1 MRGVD
6 GFRWRLAN
14 WRAKRN
20 RAIFSRTIRSSSADT
35 LLGAAASPAQRDF
48 QLVSFSGARDFEE
61 QMLSLLTFRR
71 WVGMPRSWII
81 FSDGTHTDEMRD
93 LLHAQ
98 FPWASLRSWEL
109 SKPLV
114 SREANFL
121 FEYAQQQAMGKRLI
135 AYSTLPLQAPTLFLD
150 SDVFFYAK
158 AAELLSPAF
167 AGPQNWFLPDM
178 DWGTLDTR
186 FLAKNSRDLYQLN
199 GGFYLLKPG
208 FSWVPVFEFLKRFE
222 NKFEYFSDQT
232 AFHVAFKDQG
242 VMALDPRVFV
252 FALQRSICARFGR
265 VAARDGDS
273 SFCRNGTAQKFGSPA
288 GDGISLL

>member
-20 RAIFSRTIRSSSADT
+20 RAAFASAIRSASADT
-35 LLGAAASPAQRDF
+35 LLGASASPKQRDF

-71 WVGMPRSWII
+71 WVGTPRSWVV

-93 LLHAQ
+93 LLHAR

-114 SREANFL
+114 PDEANFL

-135 AYSTLPLQAPTLFLD
+135 AYSTFPFQAPTLFLD
-150 SDVFFYAK
+150 SDVFFYMK

-167 AGPQNWFLPDM
+167 AGPQHWFLPDM

-208 FSWVPVFEFLKRFE
+208 FSWEPVFHFLKRLE

-232 AFHVAFKDQG
+232 ALHVAFKEQG

-252 FALQRSICARFGR
+252 LHCDDQFALGLNESPREMAIRHF
-265 VAARDGDS
+265 VAMVRHKIWEPGWRWHLA
-273 SFCRNGTAQKFGSPA
+273 
-288 GDGISLL
+288 L

>member
-6 GFRWRLAN
+6 GLRWRVAN
-14 WRAKRN
+14 WRARRN
-20 RAIFSRTIRSSSADT
+20 RAAFATAIRSTSADT
-35 LLGAAASPAQRDF
+35 LLGPLASPKEWDF
-48 QLVSFSGARDFEE
+48 HLVSFSGARDFEE
-61 QMLSLLTFRR
+61 QMLSLLTFQR
-71 WVGMPRSWII
+71 WVGRPHSWIV

-93 LLHAQ
+93 LLHAR

-114 SREANFL
+114 AGEANFL
-121 FEYAQQQAMGKRLI
+121 FEYAREHAMGKRLI

-158 AAELLSPAF
+158 AAELLTPAV

-186 FLAKNSRDLYQLN
+186 FLATNSRDLYQSN

-208 FSWVPVFEFLKRFE
+208 FSWEPVLDFLKLLD

-232 AFHVAFKDQG
+232 AFHVAFKEQG
-242 VMALDPRVFV
+242 VMALDPRVFILHCDDQ
-252 FALQRSICARFGR
+252 FALGLNEAPREMAIRHF
-265 VAARDGDS
+265 VAMVRHKIWEPGWRWHLA
-273 SFCRNGTAQKFGSPA
+273 P
-288 GDGISLL
+288 

>member
-6 GFRWRLAN
+6 GLRWRVAN

-20 RAIFSRTIRSSSADT
+20 RAAFGVAIRSASADT
-35 LLGAAASPAQRDF
+35 LLGPLASPKQWDF
-48 QLVSFSGARDFEE
+48 HLASFSGARDFEE

-71 WVGMPRSWII
+71 WIGLPHSWVV

-109 SKPLV
+109 SQPLV
-114 SREANFL
+114 SGEANFL
-121 FEYAQQQAMGKRLI
+121 FEYAQEHAMGKRLI
-135 AYSTLPLQAPTLFLD
+135 AYSTLPLLTPTLFLD

-158 AAELLSPAF
+158 AAELLSLAF
-167 AGPQNWFLPDM
+167 AGPENWFLPDM
-178 DWGTLDTR
+178 DWGTLDSR
-186 FLAKNSRDLYQLN
+186 FLAKNSRDLYQSN

-208 FSWVPVFEFLKRFE
+208 FSWEPVLDFLKQLD

-232 AFHVAFKDQG
+232 AFHVAFKQQG
-242 VMALDPRVFV
+242 VMALDPRVFILHCDDQ
-252 FALQRSICARFGR
+252 FALGLNEAPREMAIRHF
-265 VAARDGDS
+265 VAMVRHKIWEPGWRWHLA
-273 SFCRNGTAQKFGSPA
+273 
-288 GDGISLL
+288 L

>member
-1 MRGVD
+1 MRGID
-6 GFRWRLAN
+6 GLRWRLAN

-20 RAIFSRTIRSSSADT
+20 RASFASAIRSASVEA
-35 LLGAAASPAQRDF
+35 LLGPAASVEQRDF
-48 QLVSFSGARDFEE
+48 QLVSFSSARDFEE

-71 WVGMPRSWII
+71 WVGTPRSWVV

-98 FPWASLRSWEL
+98 FPWASVRSWEL

-114 SREANFL
+114 PEAANFL

-135 AYSTLPLQAPTLFLD
+135 AYSTFPLQGPTLFLD
-150 SDVFFYAK
+150 SDVFFYMK
-158 AAELLSPAF
+158 AAELLAPAF
-167 AGPQNWFLPDM
+167 AGPQHWFLPDM

-208 FSWVPVFEFLKRFE
+208 FSWEPVFDFLKRLE

-232 AFHVAFKDQG
+232 AFHVAFKEQA
-242 VMALDPRVFV
+242 VMALDPRVFILHCDDQ
-252 FALQRSICARFGR
+252 FALGLSESPREMAIRHF
-265 VAARDGDS
+265 VAMVRHKIWEPGWRWHLA
-273 SFCRNGTAQKFGSPA
+273 
-288 GDGISLL
+288 L

>member
-6 GFRWRLAN
+6 GLRWRVAN

-20 RAIFSRTIRSSSADT
+20 RAAFGAAIRSASADT
-35 LLGAAASPAQRDF
+35 LLGPLASPKQWDF
-48 QLVSFSGARDFEE
+48 HLASFSGARDFEE

-71 WVGMPRSWII
+71 WVGLPHSWVV

-109 SKPLV
+109 SQPLV
-114 SREANFL
+114 SGEANFL
-121 FEYAQQQAMGKRLI
+121 FQYAQEHAMGKRLI
-135 AYSTLPLQAPTLFLD
+135 AYSTLPLRRPTLFLD

-158 AAELLSPAF
+158 AAELLSLAF

-186 FLAKNSRDLYQLN
+186 FLAKNSRDLYQSN

-208 FSWVPVFEFLKRFE
+208 FSWEPVLDFLKQLD

-232 AFHVAFKDQG
+232 AFHVAFKQQG

-252 FALQRSICARFGR
+252 LHCDDQFALGLNELPREMAIRHF
-265 VAARDGDS
+265 VAMVRHKIWEPGWRWHLAV
-273 SFCRNGTAQKFGSPA
+273 
-288 GDGISLL
+288 

>member
-6 GFRWRLAN
+6 GFRWRVAN

-20 RAIFSRTIRSSSADT
+20 RSAFAAAIRSASADT
-35 LLGAAASPAQRDF
+35 LLGPLAPPEQRDF
-48 QLVSFSGARDFEE
+48 HLASFSGARDFEE
-61 QMLSLLTFRR
+61 QMLSLLTFLR
-71 WVGMPRSWII
+71 WVGLPRSWIV

-93 LLHAQ
+93 LLEAQ

-114 SREANFL
+114 SGEANFL
-121 FEYAQQQAMGKRLI
+121 FEYAQQHAMGKRLI

-158 AAELLSPAF
+158 AAELLAPVF

-186 FLAKNSRDLYQLN
+186 FLAKNSRDLYQSN

-208 FSWVPVFEFLKRFE
+208 FSWEPVLDFLKQLDNEFQ
-222 NKFEYFSDQT
+222 YFSDQT
-232 AFHVAFKDQG
+232 AFHVAFKEQG

-252 FALQRSICARFGR
+252 LHCDDQFALGLNESPREMAIRHF
-265 VAARDGDS
+265 VAMVRHKIWEPGWRWHLA
-273 SFCRNGTAQKFGSPA
+273 
-288 GDGISLL
+288 L

>member
-1 MRGVD
+1 
-6 GFRWRLAN
+6 
-14 WRAKRN
+14 
-20 RAIFSRTIRSSSADT
+20 
-35 LLGAAASPAQRDF
+35 
-48 QLVSFSGARDFEE
+48 
-61 QMLSLLTFRR
+61 MLSLLTFRR
-71 WVGMPRSWII
+71 WVGLPRSWIV

-93 LLHAQ
+93 LLEAQ

-114 SREANFL
+114 SGEANFL
-121 FEYAQQQAMGKRLI
+121 FAYAQQHAMGKRLI

-158 AAELLSPAF
+158 AAELLAPAF

-186 FLAKNSRDLYQLN
+186 FLAKNSRDLYQSN

-208 FSWVPVFEFLKRFE
+208 FSWEPVLDFLKQLDNEFQ
-222 NKFEYFSDQT
+222 YFSDQT
-232 AFHVAFKDQG
+232 AFHVAFKEQG

-252 FALQRSICARFGR
+252 LHCDDQFALGLNESPREMAIRHF
-265 VAARDGDS
+265 VAMVRHKIWEPGWRWHLA
-273 SFCRNGTAQKFGSPA
+273 
-288 GDGISLL
+288 L

>member
-6 GFRWRLAN
+6 GLRWRVAS

-20 RAIFSRTIRSSSADT
+20 RSAFAAAIRSASADT
-35 LLGAAASPAQRDF
+35 LLGPLASPQQSDF
-48 QLVSFSGARDFEE
+48 HLASFSGARDFEE
-61 QMLSLLTFRR
+61 QILSLLTFRR
-71 WVGMPRSWII
+71 WVGLPRSWII
-81 FSDGTHTDEMRD
+81 FSDGTHTAEMRD
-93 LLHAQ
+93 LLQAQ

-114 SREANFL
+114 SGEADFL
-121 FEYAQQQAMGKRLI
+121 FEYAREHAMGKRLI

-158 AAELLSPAF
+158 AAELLAPAF

-208 FSWVPVFEFLKRFE
+208 FSWEPVLDFLKQLD

-232 AFHVAFKDQG
+232 AFHVAFKQQG

-252 FALQRSICARFGR
+252 LHCDDQFALGLNESPREMAIRHF
-265 VAARDGDS
+265 VAMVRHKIWEPGW
-273 SFCRNGTAQKFGSPA
+273 RWHLVP
-288 GDGISLL
+288 